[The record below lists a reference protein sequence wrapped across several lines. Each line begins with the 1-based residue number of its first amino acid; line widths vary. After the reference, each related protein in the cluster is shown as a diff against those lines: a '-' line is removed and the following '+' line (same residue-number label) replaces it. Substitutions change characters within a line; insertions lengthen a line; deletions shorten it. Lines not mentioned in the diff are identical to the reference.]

1 MKLNNER
8 PIWQPQYPH
17 KPQAEAGIADTI
29 KELLTIVVLEP
40 STWHLNTPILPV
52 EKQNTGKY
60 RMAHDLS

>member
-29 KELLTIVVLEP
+29 KELMTIVVLEP
-40 STWHLNTPILPV
+40 ST
-52 EKQNTGKY
+52 
-60 RMAHDLS
+60 